1 MYEYSLIFKRTAD
14 HGNTDAMSRLPL
26 HDTAPE
32 VPEPA
37 EIVLLM
43 EKLEASPVTAERI
56 KAWSRTDPVISR
68 IPEFTGWPSFT
79 DDVNLKPYEKRK
91 AEFSSCDG
99 CLLWGKRV
107 VIPEVG
113 RAEVLQELHDSH
125 PGESRMKRL
134 ARMLCGGLGWIRK

>member
-14 HGNTDAMSRLPL
+14 HGNADAMSRLPL
-26 HDTAPE
+26 RDTAPE

-43 EKLEASPVTAERI
+43 EKLEASPVTAEHI

-68 IPEFTGWPSFT
+68 ILEFVHTGWPSFT

-91 AEFSSCDG
+91 VEFSSCDD
-99 CLLWGKRV
+99 CLLWGNRV

-113 RAEVLQELHDSH
+113 
-125 PGESRMKRL
+125 
-134 ARMLCGGLGWIRK
+134 